1 MEIALQLLLVVF
13 LVALNGFF
21 VAAEFAMVKL
31 RPSQLDELISQGDAR
46 ATLVKRI
53 TSHLDAYLSA
63 VQVGITLASLAL
75 GWVGEPAT
83 AALLQPIF
91 RWLNVSESVA
101 HSISIAVGFFVITVL
116 HIVMGELLP
125 KSIAISYE
133 KPVALWVAKPLNLF
147 YKLFKPLIW
156 TLNKLVG
163 SVLRAFDL
171 PVVMESHVHSRE
183 ELRSVLAESAKHG
196 VMERNESEII
206 ASIFE
211 FKGTTAREIMV
222 HRTEMVA
229 LDLESEPREVMR
241 IIQEE
246 GFSRIPVF
254 RTSIDEIVGILYVR
268 DLLPVFSQLE
278 RLSVP
283 SQNAEKDFFAM
294 IERVLRPALFVSE
307 TQTLERLLLEFQ
319 KERMHLGVVVS
330 EHGGVE
336 GLVTLEDILE
346 ELVGEI
352 RDESDVNEE
361 RDVIEIADTLYIDPM
376 MSVADFNDRFGA
388 KFGELEE
395 SNEYSTLSGF
405 VQKLGGRIPN
415 VGDVIESNGLSFTIT
430 RKVRHR
436 LQQIKIE
443 RSTVHATS
451 QQEDDTGAA

>member
-21 VAAEFAMVKL
+21 VAAEFAIVKL
-31 RPSQLDELISQGDAR
+31 RPSQLEELLAQGDVR
-46 ATLVKRI
+46 AVRVKRI
-53 TSHLDAYLSA
+53 IGKLDAYLSA

-83 AALLQPIF
+83 AALLQPVF
-91 RWLNVSESVA
+91 HWLDVPASVG
-101 HSISIAVGFFVITVL
+101 HTISIAVGFLVITVL
-116 HIVMGELLP
+116 HIVIGELLP

-133 KPVALWVAKPLNLF
+133 KSVSLWVAKPLDWF
-147 YKLFKPLIW
+147 YILFKPLIW
-156 TLNKLVG
+156 TLNKAVG
-163 SVLRAFDL
+163 KLLHAMGM
-171 PVVMESHVHSRE
+171 PVVTESHVHSRE

-211 FKGTTAREIMV
+211 FKGTTAREIMI
-222 HRTEMVA
+222 HRTEIVA
-229 LDLESEPREVMR
+229 MDLDSEPREVMR

-246 GFSRIPVF
+246 GFSRIPVY
-254 RTSIDEIVGILYVR
+254 RGSIDEILGILYVR
-268 DLLPVFSQLE
+268 DLLPNFSQLE

-283 SQNAEKDFFAM
+283 SQNAHKEFFAM

-376 MSVADFNDRFGA
+376 MPVADFNNRFGD
-388 KFGELEE
+388 KFGLLEE

-405 VQKLGGRIPN
+405 VQKQSGRIPN
-415 VGDVIESNGLSFTIT
+415 VNDTIEVNGLTFTVT

-443 RSTVHATS
+443 RTPVSEPA
-451 QQEDDTGAA
+451 QQDDTEAS